1 MQHNWPVAAVVASDV
16 LQAKAFR
23 QVEVALNGAELPLAS
38 DRITHIDVDLWS
50 VERSVAF
57 LYGILNTVAI
67 QCFAK
72 RSRCL
77 VPNFI

>member
-1 MQHNWPVAAVVASDV
+1 MQHDWPVATVIASDV
-16 LQAKAFR
+16 FQAETFW
-23 QVEVALNGAELPLAS
+23 QVEVALNGAELPLTA
-38 DRITHIDVDLWS
+38 DRITNINVDLWS

-57 LYGILNTVAI
+57 LYGILNAVAI